1 MNLIW
6 HVCNQWKQHLQHH
19 CWKLHTLQCDA
30 GTWQYFR
37 HHGNWG
43 RGTDFSHR
51 QFHLLGMSR
60 HTQPRSKSEGF
71 PDKKLRNDVISKF
84 RKNLRRDTWTYS
96 TNTMMHSALTNTTWV
111 WPKTSRTK
119 FTSNHIIQSTRSNSR
134 SWRHTTNSA
143 DKLGMNGWNWE
154 LSRGPNSL
162 YNSPIFCVPKKQ
174 GQRLQIIQD
183 FWELNQIE
191 VGECNTVVKR
201 ISNCLSM
208 KPCST
213 GKPCCQL

>member
-1 MNLIW
+1 MGLSTADS
-6 HVCNQWKQHLQHH
+6 KQVL
-19 CWKLHTLQCDA
+19 CRVILFKVLSL
-30 GTWQYFR
+30 G
-37 HHGNWG
+37 
-43 RGTDFSHR
+43 
-51 QFHLLGMSR
+51 LLWS
-60 HTQPRSKSEGF
+60 
-71 PDKKLRNDVISKF
+71 L
-84 RKNLRRDTWTYS
+84 W
-96 TNTMMHSALTNTTWV
+96 LTNTTWV

-119 FTSNHIIQSTRSNSR
+119 FTSNHRIQSTRSNSR
-134 SWRHTTNSA
+134 SWRHTANLA
-143 DKLGMNGWNWE
+143 DKLWMNGWNWE